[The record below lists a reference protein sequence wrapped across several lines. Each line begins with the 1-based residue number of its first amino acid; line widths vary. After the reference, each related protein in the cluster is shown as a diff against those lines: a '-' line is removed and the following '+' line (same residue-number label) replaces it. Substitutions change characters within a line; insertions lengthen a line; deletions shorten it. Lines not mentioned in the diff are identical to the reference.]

1 MTNEPD
7 SGAGESYG
15 STRSSSPTVPG
26 LIPDFITGAAELM
39 PRGEFP
45 EYEFLR
51 ELGRGGMGVVYLAR
65 NRFLDRLEAVKVMK
79 GPWSEDQFR
88 QEVRAA
94 ARLNHPNVVTVYTA
108 LSGSVLAFAME
119 FVEGE
124 NLSRQ
129 VKLRGPL
136 PPARACAYAR
146 QAALGLHHAHERG
159 MTHRDVKPQNLMVFR
174 SNGQDVLKVLDFGL
188 AKFAEPDLDSVAVLG
203 PILGTPGYASPE
215 QVRNADTADV
225 RSDVYSLG
233 VTLRF
238 LLTGEQPGEDDPSES
253 EAIPAPWP
261 DGLAAVIARMTAQAP
276 ADRYQTAAEVA
287 AALEPFTIIKQ
298 EPAPP
303 ARPKRKWLSIGAGSA
318 LLAFALG
325 TVAIMLSGGG
335 PVAPRGD
342 DPPPPAQP
350 ADQPFVSIFNGT
362 DLSGWVV
369 DGGDDNQW
377 GVESGAIVTTG
388 RKNGPQTWL
397 LSQQSYGDMRLRF
410 EYQLEAG
417 GNSGFVF
424 RAVPG
429 ERPILTPDGRP
440 TKIPYHQQVELS
452 DPAEKEWAWLPT
464 GQVSGGSGRN
474 DPVLKPAVTPT
485 TQPRP
490 AGEWNA
496 VEIEM
501 VGQSLKMTL
510 NGHVIQT
517 ADLDQLIAQGSR
529 FPALKRKQGRIGFQQ
544 CRGTVR
550 FRKVEILELPK

>member
-7 SGAGESYG
+7 SGAGGSYD

-26 LIPDFITGAAELM
+26 LVPDFITGAAALM

-65 NRFLDRLEAVKVMK
+65 NRFLDRLEAVKVVK

-146 QAALGLHHAHERG
+146 QAALGLQHAHERG

-174 SNGQDVLKVLDFGL
+174 ANGQDVLKVLDFGL
-188 AKFAEPDLDSVAVLG
+188 AKFAEPDLDSVGMLG

-238 LLTGEQPGEDDPSES
+238 LLTGEQPGEDDPSEA
-253 EAIPAPWP
+253 EAIQASWP
-261 DGLAAVIARMTAQAP
+261 DGLAAVIARMTAQGP

-287 AALEPFTIIKQ
+287 SALEPFTVTGP

-303 ARPKRKWLSIGAGSA
+303 VRPKRKWRAIGSGIA
-318 LLAFALG
+318 LLVLVLG
-325 TVAIMLSGGG
+325 AATIVLSGGA
-335 PVAPRGD
+335 PVASRGGGSA
-342 DPPPPAQP
+342 PPAQP
-350 ADQPFVSIFNGT
+350 AGRPFVSIFNGT

-369 DGGDDNQW
+369 DGGSADQW
-377 GVESGAIVTTG
+377 CVESGAIVTIG
-388 RKNGPQTWL
+388 RKTGPQTWL
-397 LSQQSYGDMRLRF
+397 LSQQPYGDMRLRF

-452 DPAEKEWAWLPT
+452 DPAEKEWEWLPT
-464 GQVSGGSGRN
+464 GQVDGGSGKS
-474 DPVLKPAVTPT
+474 DPALKPTSPAKL
-485 TQPRP
+485 RP
-490 AGEWNA
+490 SGEWNA

-501 VGQSLKMTL
+501 VGQSLKVTL
-510 NGHVIQT
+510 NGNVIQT

-529 FPALKRKQGRIGFQQ
+529 FPALKRKEGRIGFQQ